1 MQHLKDNGGDV
12 GRINTKKFLDGFL
25 MRMNLEQK
33 TKRLLD
39 IFVRNA
45 YTCYIMRPI
54 NRKGETMRYGELKY
68 TRDDIV
74 QAYDL
79 REVQEVCYAV

>member
-1 MQHLKDNGGDV
+1 
-12 GRINTKKFLDGFL
+12 
-25 MRMNLEQK
+25 
-33 TKRLLD
+33 
-39 IFVRNA
+39 
-45 YTCYIMRPI
+45 
-54 NRKGETMRYGELKY
+54 MRYGELKY